1 MVIRAGI
8 VGNPVPEPPHFAN
21 TSGLWWFIG
30 DRDRRSEGRFYADER
45 FWQTSSLYFTMEDGF
60 VKAESTNLPMVNTL
74 MVAQYFASNP
84 DFCSAELRNV
94 KTAMS
99 GRESYGDDALGY
111 VQLKRVQNTCEL
123 IRIRLTEPIIL
134 YSV

>member
-1 MVIRAGI
+1 MK
-8 VGNPVPEPPHFAN
+8 
-21 TSGLWWFIG
+21 
-30 DRDRRSEGRFYADER
+30 
-45 FWQTSSLYFTMEDGF
+45 TSSLYFTMEDGF

-84 DFCSAELRNV
+84 DLSICSAELRNV